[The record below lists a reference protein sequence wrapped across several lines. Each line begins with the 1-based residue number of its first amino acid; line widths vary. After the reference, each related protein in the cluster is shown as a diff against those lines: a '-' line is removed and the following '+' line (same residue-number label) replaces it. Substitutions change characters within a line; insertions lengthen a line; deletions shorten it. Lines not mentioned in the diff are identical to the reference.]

1 MNSWTKENLIGYI
14 LLSPLYL
21 SSIILFKTPFEFYI
35 SYIPIVL
42 LLPLFVIRNG
52 IPKVL
57 GSLLFFLLFTGLY
70 GIGNGQ
76 NEVLDLLKIWIN
88 IGVSAL
94 YFYHIILYF
103 KKDIKKLFQLY
114 MNLAFAISLLGLI
127 QVIAYLAGIEQLY
140 TFFGVFNKWGI
151 SEGGVFG
158 IRMNS
163 IYSEPSYFGSA
174 ISPAFFVSI
183 LSLTLKKSFF
193 LSTTRSIVVVIAY
206 LLTFSTVSY
215 LGVFVILILII
226 LNYGVFRYIL
236 FALPVLIGGYFYLY
250 SSVIE
255 FRVRVDGITA
265 LFSGQTHSAFDVHG
279 SSFVLYNNYTVTKQ
293 NLIQNPLFGS
303 GLGSHQHAYEKYSLV
318 KDFGG
323 IYDFNSQDANSML
336 LRIVS
341 ETGITGLILTLFFII
356 RNFRKRDES
365 ETADFG
371 WVLSCACLV
380 IIVLQLLRQGNY
392 TYNGFFFFVWMYYF
406 INTEINSG
414 ESILT
419 FDAASQDVDS

>member
-1 MNSWTKENLIGYI
+1 
-14 LLSPLYL
+14 
-21 SSIILFKTPFEFYI
+21 
-35 SYIPIVL
+35 
-42 LLPLFVIRNG
+42 
-52 IPKVL
+52 
-57 GSLLFFLLFTGLY
+57 
-70 GIGNGQ
+70 
-76 NEVLDLLKIWIN
+76 
-88 IGVSAL
+88 
-94 YFYHIILYF
+94 
-103 KKDIKKLFQLY
+103 
-114 MNLAFAISLLGLI
+114 
-127 QVIAYLAGIEQLY
+127 
-140 TFFGVFNKWGI
+140 
-151 SEGGVFG
+151 
-158 IRMNS
+158 
-163 IYSEPSYFGSA
+163 
-174 ISPAFFVSI
+174 
-183 LSLTLKKSFF
+183 
-193 LSTTRSIVVVIAY
+193 
-206 LLTFSTVSY
+206 
-215 LGVFVILILII
+215 
-226 LNYGVFRYIL
+226 
-236 FALPVLIGGYFYLY
+236 
-250 SSVIE
+250 
-255 FRVRVDGITA
+255 VRVDGITA
-265 LFSGQTHSAFDVHG
+265 LFSGQTYSAFDVHG
-279 SSFVLYNNYTVTKQ
+279 SSFVFYNNYTVTKQ

-371 WVLSCACLV
+371 WVLSSACLV